1 MRHIRAMALILVL
14 IVLTLIVVFM
24 YGCVQT
30 SDIIIIEDVH
40 VEIDYE
46 PVLPEKL

>member
-1 MRHIRAMALILVL
+1 MRHIRPMALILLL
-14 IVLTLIVVFM
+14 IVLMLIVIFM
-24 YGCVQT
+24 YGCVST
-30 SDIIIIEDVH
+30 TDIVIIEDVH